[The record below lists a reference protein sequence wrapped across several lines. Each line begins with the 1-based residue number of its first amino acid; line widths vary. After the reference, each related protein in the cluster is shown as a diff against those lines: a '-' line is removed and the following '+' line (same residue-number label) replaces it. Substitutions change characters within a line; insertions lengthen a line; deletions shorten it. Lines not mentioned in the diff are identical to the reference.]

1 MLGFITERDFEK
13 AEAEFPGIVRLFS
26 SLDKKPKTFLDL
38 FELYVHRDPRCA
50 PRGSDSYVR

>member
-26 SLDKKPKTFLDL
+26 RLEKKPKTFLDL
-38 FELYVHRDPRCA
+38 FELYVHREHPSLQR
-50 PRGSDSYVR
+50 DSCR